1 MKKITALLLIS
12 ALILSA
18 LTGCGKKN
26 VAAETTAPAA
36 TAAAETTTAAKTAA
50 AAETVKETAA
60 ETKAEPAKKEAV
72 SIIYTN
78 DVHCSIYNTVTNKET
93 REKHPGLRLSS
104 VAAMK
109 KDMIAEGKNVL
120 LVDAGDEIQGN
131 IYGSFDKGE
140 TVINIMNS
148 AGYDLACPG
157 NHEFDYGVTGFF
169 DRFQQARFPYI
180 SCTFRNVSDNSLVL
194 DPSKIFDLN
203 GTKVAFVGISTPQT
217 ITSTART
224 TFQDANKNQIYTF
237 SGAKGADDFYRDIQT
252 AIDEVRDKADYVIGL
267 GHIGVDAEAIALGIS
282 SRDVIAH
289 TEGLDALIDGHS
301 HTVMEGDL
309 IRNKNG
315 KEIPLTQTGTG
326 LANIGVMTISE
337 DGKIT
342 TELVKEYPNS
352 DTATAALEDSCD
364 AYIQAKMTVKIGE
377 LGTALCTHDPKQPE
391 LRLVRHTETNLGD
404 FITDAYYWY
413 LNKVV
418 GTGCDVVINNGGGLR
433 APIEAGDITYLSVK
447 NVVPFGNNICMI
459 KVTGAQLKDA
469 LENGATM
476 TGVWDPELNVPAE
489 QGAFMHV
496 AGIRY
501 TIDASIPTSV
511 EYENDTFRQVTG
523 AYKVKDIQVYNRETG
538 NYEDVDPED
547 TYTLGGID
555 YILRN
560 GGSGLSFL
568 GDCECVLTYV
578 GPEAELVVE
587 YVNNFKKEGE
597 FAKVSSANS
606 PLSDYKNYLLN
617 YENPYGSGRISII
630 NVDYKK

>member
-1 MKKITALLLIS
+1 MKKIKALLLVS
-12 ALILSA
+12 ALALCALS
-18 LTGCGKKN
+18 GCGKKT
-26 VAAETTAPAA
+26 AAETAAPAA
-36 TAAAETTTAAKTAA
+36 TAAETTA

-72 SIIYTN
+72 TVIYTN
-78 DVHCSIYNTVTNKET
+78 DVHSYVYNTVTNKET
-93 REKHPGLRLSS
+93 KEKHPGLRLSS

-140 TVINIMNS
+140 TVINLMNS
-148 AGYDLACPG
+148 AAYDLACPG
-157 NHEFDYGVTGFF
+157 NHEFDYGVATFF
-169 DRFQQARFPYI
+169 DRAAQANYPFI
-180 SCTFRNVSDNSLVL
+180 SSTFKNVSDNSLVL
-194 DPSKIFDLN
+194 EPSKIFDLN
-203 GTKVAFVGISTPQT
+203 GTKIAFVGISTPLT
-217 ITSTART
+217 LTSTART
-224 TFQDANKNQIYTF
+224 TFQDENKKQIYTF
-237 SGAKGADDFYRDIQT
+237 SGTKGLDEFYRDIQT
-252 AIDEVRDKADYVIGL
+252 AIDEVRDKADVVIGL
-267 GHIGVDAEAIALGIS
+267 GHIGVDADAIALGIS
-282 SRDVIAH
+282 SRDVIAN

-301 HTVMEGDL
+301 HTVMEGEL
-309 IRNKNG
+309 IKNKNG
-315 KEIPLTQTGTG
+315 KEILLTQTGTG

-337 DGKIT
+337 NGKIS

-352 DTATAALEDSCD
+352 DAAMAALEDSTD
-364 AYIQAKMTVKIGE
+364 AYIQEKMTVKIGE
-377 LGTALCTHDPKQPE
+377 LDTALCTHDPEKPE
-391 LRLVRHTETNLGD
+391 LRLVRHRSTNLGD

-459 KVTGAQLKDA
+459 KVTGAQLRDA
-469 LENGATM
+469 LENGAIM
-476 TGVWDPELNVPAE
+476 TGVWDPELNIPAE
-489 QGAFMHV
+489 QGSFMHV

-501 TIDASIPTSV
+501 TIDASVTTSV
-511 EYENDTFRQVTG
+511 EYENEVFKQVSG
-523 AYKVKDIQVYNRETG
+523 EYKVKDIQVYNRETG
-538 NYEDVDPED
+538 VYEDVDPEG

-560 GGSGLSFL
+560 GGSGLAFL

-597 FAKVSSANS
+597 FAKISSANS
-606 PLSDYKNYLLN
+606 PLSDYKNYLLD